1 MTRIKKKTVI
11 KILISLFAVVTV
23 LVFVLTIPSTAVDIK
38 VLGDDYKYHLY
49 DKYINELCHYI
60 TISDKVYDENT
71 RCYIN
76 YYDVEDFI
84 ISTPA
89 YNENKDKFIDY
100 DGRKL
105 YITVSCEYN
114 GKNIDITFEG
124 TKIIADVYS
133 WKMVKNELFPLPDS
147 SLELAY
153 EMKYA

>member
-1 MTRIKKKTVI
+1 MKKRIKRI
-11 KILISLFAVVTV
+11 ILIAVIVLAVVAA
-23 LVFVLTIPSTAVDIK
+23 LLTISSTAVDIK

-71 RCYIN
+71 RRYIN

-147 SLELAY
+147 SIELAY
-153 EMKYA
+153 EMEYVSKE

>member
-1 MTRIKKKTVI
+1 MDI
-11 KILISLFAVVTV
+11 KI
-23 LVFVLTIPSTAVDIK
+23 
-38 VLGDDYKYHLY
+38 LGDDYKYHLY

-71 RCYIN
+71 RRYIN

-105 YITVSCEYN
+105 YITVNCEYN

-147 SLELAY
+147 SIELAY
-153 EMKYA
+153 EMEYA

>member
-1 MTRIKKKTVI
+1 MAKIKKKTVI
-11 KILISLFAVVTV
+11 KILISLIAVVAV
-23 LVFVLTIPSTAVDIK
+23 IVFVLTIPSTAVDIK
-38 VLGDDYKYHLY
+38 VLGDGYKYHLY
-49 DKYINELCHYI
+49 DKYRQDLQHNIVMANL
-60 TISDKVYDENT
+60 VYDEDI
-71 RCYIN
+71 RAYDG
-76 YYDVEDFI
+76 YYDDEKLSMPI
-84 ISTPA
+84 PA
-89 YNENKDKFIDY
+89 DKEGKDKVISY

>member
-1 MTRIKKKTVI
+1 MKKRIKRI
-11 KILISLFAVVTV
+11 ILIAVIVLAVVAA
-23 LVFVLTIPSTAVDIK
+23 LLTIPSTAVDIK

-71 RCYIN
+71 RRYIN

-147 SLELAY
+147 SIELAY
-153 EMKYA
+153 EMEYVSKE